1 MIDNLKE
8 FWYLWLIVVVLLVI
22 AVFAMKKA
30 SAAVKKHNE
39 TMRSRDE
46 ELKRLKYLV
55 DNYSSVTPESAQKA
69 DPCELID
76 GMAAVLQR
84 KLEKR
89 GDFNGEFESASV
101 LEKKMYA
108 CHYFFEDV
116 KDGKLSDWC
125 RNNGEPLISLT
136 LELIS
141 DIGENKLLSVMK
153 KMYPMFD
160 KNDDVT
166 SYDESRIKELNS
178 DFSKIYSKERIA
190 GEVRDFVVSSFSE
203 KIELN

>member
-1 MIDNLKE
+1 
-8 FWYLWLIVVVLLVI
+8 
-22 AVFAMKKA
+22 
-30 SAAVKKHNE
+30 
-39 TMRSRDE
+39 
-46 ELKRLKYLV
+46 
-55 DNYSSVTPESAQKA
+55 
-69 DPCELID
+69 
-76 GMAAVLQR
+76 MAAVLQR
-84 KLEKR
+84 KLEKS

-166 SYDESRIKELNS
+166 SYDESRIKELET
-178 DFSKIYSKERIA
+178 DFSKI
-190 GEVRDFVVSSFSE
+190 
-203 KIELN
+203 